1 MTKAKY
7 RISETA
13 ISDLDGIWEYT
24 FHKWSKEQADRY
36 YSLIMNEIEFI
47 AGNITSGKPMNHVKM
62 GYFASYVKSHMILF
76 KKNEDIV
83 EVIRVLHQQMDIES
97 NLDSVF

>member
-1 MTKAKY
+1 MTRVKY
-7 RISETA
+7 RISEAA
-13 ISDLDGIWEYT
+13 IIDLDGIWQYT

-47 AGNITSGKPMNHVKM
+47 ASDITSGKPMNHVKM

-76 KKNEDIV
+76 KKDKEIV
-83 EVIRVLHQQMDIES
+83 EVIRVLHQQMDIET

>member
-1 MTKAKY
+1 MTKPKY
-7 RISETA
+7 RISEA
-13 ISDLDGIWEYT
+13 ASSDLDGIWKFT

-47 AGNITSGKPMNHVKM
+47 SDNITSGKPMNHVKK

-76 KKNEDIV
+76 KRNEEIV
-83 EVIRVLHQQMDIES
+83 EVIRILHLRMDIES
-97 NLDSVF
+97 IIA

>member
-13 ISDLDGIWEYT
+13 IRDLDGIWEYT
-24 FHKWSKEQADRY
+24 FHKWSTEQADRY

-47 AGNITSGKPMNHVKM
+47 AGNVTSGKPMNHVKM

>member
-7 RISETA
+7 RISEAA
-13 ISDLDGIWEYT
+13 IGDLDGIWEYT

-47 AGNITSGKPMNHVKM
+47 AGNTTSGKPMNHVKM

-76 KKNEDIV
+76 KKNEEIV